1 LTTKECFP
9 DDAAMSLLERTQEL
23 LKKRLETH
31 SLRRIAEESAGAVDE
46 YWLTKFAAG
55 KVPDPSVNRVQRL
68 HDHLSKRRST
78 NKAA

>member
-1 LTTKECFP
+1 
-9 DDAAMSLLERTQEL
+9 MSLLERTQEL

-31 SLRRIAEESAGAVDE
+31 SLRRIAEESEGTVDE

-68 HDHLSKRRST
+68 HDHLSKRRNTSR
-78 NKAA
+78 AA